1 MAEHELPLL
10 VIGNKNYSSWSLR
23 AWLLLRVFD
32 VPFRELKLP
41 LDTDEFHA
49 RIGEYSP
56 SRRVPALVDGDVRL
70 WDSLAI
76 AEYVNERWLGGRG
89 WPADVAA
96 RAHARAISAE
106 MHSGFTALRQQL
118 PMNCRK
124 RVAATAIDA
133 EAIVDVE
140 RVKAIWVEARRRRG
154 AAGRFL
160 FGDFGIADAMYAPI
174 VLRFASYGIAL
185 DGETRRYADA
195 ILALP
200 ALQEWL
206 AEAACEPLSPIHER
220 MKP

>member
-1 MAEHELPLL
+1 
-10 VIGNKNYSSWSLR
+10 
-23 AWLLLRVFD
+23 
-32 VPFRELKLP
+32 
-41 LDTDEFHA
+41 
-49 RIGEYSP
+49 
-56 SRRVPALVDGDVRL
+56 
-70 WDSLAI
+70 
-76 AEYVNERWLGGRG
+76 
-89 WPADVAA
+89 
-96 RAHARAISAE
+96 